1 MRANPKSVADLVWSA
16 AAALSRLAAHML
28 RQSATWLLA
37 VSATG
42 ELQPEIGRFPAY
54 NVDFI
59 QRLM

>member
-1 MRANPKSVADLVWSA
+1 MSANQKSVADWVGRRRSHL
-16 AAALSRLAAHML
+16 RDRPPML
-28 RQSATWLLA
+28 RQSAPWLLA